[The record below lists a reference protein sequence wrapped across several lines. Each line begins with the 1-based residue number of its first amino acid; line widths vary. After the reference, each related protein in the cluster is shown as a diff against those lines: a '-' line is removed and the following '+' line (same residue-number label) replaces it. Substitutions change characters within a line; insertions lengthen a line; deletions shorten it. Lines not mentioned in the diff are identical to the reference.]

1 MRKEVQEFISA
12 DEERKRFI
20 RQRPVW
26 YRRLARKPDDL
37 NSFQLDMM
45 NFYEKTIPHRVS
57 LKRDSDGADDDAD
70 GSRHAFAGL
79 KGILTPAFSNW
90 LVSW

>member
-45 NFYEKTIPHRVS
+45 NFYEKDDTASGKPI
-57 LKRDSDGADDDAD
+57 LKRDSNGADDDAD
-70 GSRHAFAGL
+70 GSRHAFTGL
-79 KGILTPAFSNW
+79 KS
-90 LVSW
+90 V